1 MKKLFLFT
9 LSFTL
14 GFCAMSQCS
23 SYITWK
29 ASKGEMLDENGNV
42 MDTKTGNIVI
52 ESSRTNF
59 SLVLDENQNEVLR
72 GNVKDMICEWKVPFK
87 TGKTTFKSSLSGGSE
102 TRDGEITIEGKDD
115 KIIILV
121 DTKQRKFR
129 FVVDS
134 YKENS

>member
-1 MKKLFLFT
+1 MKKLFLLALT
-9 LSFTL
+9 III
-14 GFCAMSQCS
+14 GFSAMSQCTS
-23 SYITWK
+23 SITWK

-72 GNVKDMICEWKVPFK
+72 GNVKDMVCEWKIPFK
-87 TGKTTFKSSLSGGSE
+87 TGKTTFKSSLSGGNES
-102 TRDGEITIEGKDD
+102 RDGEITIEGKDD
-115 KIIILV
+115 KITILV

-134 YKENS
+134 YKEN